1 MKNRKLS
8 IILSLIIIVFIVS
21 VIMFLSLNYKE
32 KDKEIEEEEKTEF
45 QILKD
50 DEAYYQIIDIVS
62 DYAFSIQNN
71 NVYKIKGLLDTSYL
85 KKYEVDSL
93 QGSNSKEFYNYSS
106 YNPSMIYEKTKKNIT
121 VFLVYG
127 SKVIGDGEGKGEEFN
142 AVVKIDKG
150 NNSYSV
156 IPEISDNIKNDDSLF
171 CNIEKNEYNELKKVN
186 VDSSKI
192 ANRFFS
198 DYIYM
203 TLTDIEKSYNYI
215 NNEYKEKKFSN
226 DIKKYI
232 QYANKKFLNYKNGIL
247 PIEKCKTYKKDG
259 ENFYYIEDSQKN
271 YFIIKQKDV
280 FNFEIYLDCYTIET
294 EAENYIYNQLK
305 QANKVLYNARNII
318 DSINTEDYDYLY
330 SHVDNIENEKE
341 QYVKYL
347 RNYIS
352 DSALKVQ
359 KEELSV
365 NSKKYEYIATL
376 QDEKDSIKSIKI
388 NIELQQD
395 IRFLI
400 KIVMD

>member
-93 QGSNSKEFYNYSS
+93 QSSNSEEFYNYSS
-106 YNPSMIYEKTKKNIT
+106 YNPSMIYEKTKKSVT

-127 SKVIGDGEGKGEEFN
+127 SKVIGDGEGKSEKFN

-150 NNSYSV
+150 NNSYSI
-156 IPEISDNIKNDDSLF
+156 IPEISENIKNDDSLF

-232 QYANKKFLNYKNGIL
+232 QYANKKFLDYKNGIL
-247 PIEKCKTYKKDG
+247 PIEKCKTYRKDG

-376 QDEKDSIKSIKI
+376 QDKNDSIKSIKI

>member
-8 IILSLIIIVFIVS
+8 IILLLIIIVFIVS
-21 VIMFLSLNYKE
+21 VIMFFALTYKE
-32 KDKEIEEEEKTEF
+32 KDKTIEEEEKTEF

-50 DEAYYQIIDIVS
+50 DETYYQIIDIVS
-62 DYAFSIQNN
+62 DYAFSIENN
-71 NVYKIKGLLDTSYL
+71 DVAKIKSLLDTSYL
-85 KKYEVDSL
+85 KKYEVNSL
-93 QGSNSKEFYNYSS
+93 QSSNSEEFYNYSS
-106 YNPSMIYEKTKKNIT
+106 YNPSMIYEKTKKSVT

-127 SKVIGDGEGKGEEFN
+127 SKVIGDGEGKGEKFN

-150 NNSYSV
+150 NNSYSI

-376 QDEKDSIKSIKI
+376 QDEKDSIKNIKI
-388 NIELQQD
+388 NIELQQN

>member
-1 MKNRKLS
+1 MSIDFKYEIGQHVYWNDKLCQVLSRSYMETTKN
-8 IILSLIIIVFIVS
+8 III
-21 VIMFLSLNYKE
+21 
-32 KDKEIEEEEKTEF
+32 
-45 QILKD
+45 
-50 DEAYYQIIDIVS
+50 
-62 DYAFSIQNN
+62 
-71 NVYKIKGLLDTSYL
+71 
-85 KKYEVDSL
+85 KYNL
-93 QGSNSKEFYNYSS
+93 
-106 YNPSMIYEKTKKNIT
+106 
-121 VFLVYG
+121 
-127 SKVIGDGEGKGEEFN
+127 
-142 AVVKIDKG
+142 
-150 NNSYSV
+150 
-156 IPEISDNIKNDDSLF
+156 
-171 CNIEKNEYNELKKVN
+171 
-186 VDSSKI
+186 
-192 ANRFFS
+192 
-198 DYIYM
+198 
-203 TLTDIEKSYNYI
+203 
-215 NNEYKEKKFSN
+215 
-226 DIKKYI
+226 
-232 QYANKKFLNYKNGIL
+232 
-247 PIEKCKTYKKDG
+247 KDG

-376 QDEKDSIKSIKI
+376 QDKNDSIKSIKI

>member
-93 QGSNSKEFYNYSS
+93 QSSNSEEFYNYSS
-106 YNPSMIYEKTKKNIT
+106 YNPSMIYEKTKKSVT

-127 SKVIGDGEGKGEEFN
+127 SKVIGDGEGKSEKFN

-150 NNSYSV
+150 NNSYSI
-156 IPEISDNIKNDDSLF
+156 IPEISENIKNDDSLF